1 MEDYGHR
8 RHKLQVYGP
17 KNRLSEF
24 VDLNDTSYKFMD
36 QKNTISKLM
45 DLSDALLQVGGPA
58 VHFTL
63 VEMFVLVSYFSNLK

>member
-1 MEDYGHR
+1 
-8 RHKLQVYGP
+8 
-17 KNRLSEF
+17 

-63 VEMFVLVSYFSNLK
+63 VEMFVLVSYFLI